1 MDLQKLNFEEIT
13 LKLYHYCQSLT
24 SSKWIAEDLT
34 QETLMKYIIILKN
47 EPHRHINM
55 TFLYTVARNLFID
68 QKRKNKEISIELYD
82 YYNSSKD
89 FIEWDSL
96 LEVLY
101 STLPFRQAML
111 ITLKDVF
118 LYTSKEIAEM
128 LRVRDQTVKT
138 ALHRARLRLKENDRS
153 NEETII
159 NEFNDSRLIKELL
172 YSIKNAQPYNI
183 FYYYRLLET
192 ENYKVYCN
200 KTITNHVIFLSDPD
214 GNIIQIHQNNKL

>member
-13 LKLYHYCQSLT
+13 LKLYHYCQSST
-24 SSKWIAEDLT
+24 SSKWIAEDLV
-34 QETLMKYIIILKN
+34 QETLMKYIIILKY
-47 EPHRHINM
+47 EPYRHINM

-68 QKRKNKEISIELYD
+68 QKRKNKEVPIEHYD
-82 YYNSSKD
+82 YYNSSRD
-89 FIEWDSL
+89 FIEWESL

-101 STLPFRQAML
+101 SALPLRQAML

-128 LRVRDQTVKT
+128 LRVSDQTVKT
-138 ALHRARLRLKENDRS
+138 ALHRARLRLKERS
-153 NEETII
+153 NGETTI
-159 NEFNDSRLIKELL
+159 NKFNDSWLKKDLV

-183 FYYYRLLET
+183 FHFYRLLET
-192 ENYKVYCN
+192 ENYKIFCK

-214 GNIIQIHQNNKL
+214 GNIIQIHQNNKV